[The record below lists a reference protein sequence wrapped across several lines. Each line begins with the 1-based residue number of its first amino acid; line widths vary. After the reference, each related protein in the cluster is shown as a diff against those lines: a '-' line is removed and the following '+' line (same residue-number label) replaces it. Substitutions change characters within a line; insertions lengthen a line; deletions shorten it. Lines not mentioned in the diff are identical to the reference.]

1 MSQTKLSSAA
11 VFVKKLHDLAG
22 QLVVVIKV
30 IFNVKLQALFRFP
43 SKESKNLCVS
53 VQKKGYAE
61 LPELPRE
68 ETTPYSYG
76 STLPKDPTF
85 TSPCSV
91 ASSDPSLFLIR
102 GQNYLK
108 DHQKVCFNVYDY
120 VS

>member
-1 MSQTKLSSAA
+1 MWKQT
-11 VFVKKLHDLAG
+11 
-22 QLVVVIKV
+22 
-30 IFNVKLQALFRFP
+30 LFRFP

-68 ETTPYSYG
+68 ESMPYSYG
-76 STLPKDPTF
+76 STLPKDPNHS
-85 TSPCSV
+85 SPCSV
-91 ASSDPSLFLIR
+91 ASADPALFLIR

-108 DHQKVCFNVYDY
+108 DSQKVCFNVYGF